1 MAILSKSVIP
11 VIDMHELESAS
22 VSEKIVRACEEWGC
36 FRIMNHG
43 ISKSLMSDMKGVV
56 RCLLDVPLD
65 VKMRNYNPDQPSKGY
80 TPPNMA
86 SPFFDSLSLYDMAS
100 PGAVDHFCAQMD
112 ASPHQRE
119 IIYKYTCALNHL
131 VQLLGSKFME
141 GLGLCGGRFKEGI
154 SQLKMNKYSYG
165 PETVGLTGAVMHSD
179 AGLFTILHDDENV
192 NGLEAVDNATGELI
206 SVDPVPGTLV
216 VNVGDAGKV
225 WSNGRFCNV
234 KHQVQCY
241 KPTTRIT
248 IALFVLPPKDE
259 KVEVLPELVDS
270 EHPRLYVPFD
280 FEHYRKLRISSNSPT
295 GEALEFF
302 RSKEES
308 VK

>member
-1 MAILSKSVIP
+1 MASTTKSVP
-11 VIDMHELESAS
+11 VIDMKEDLPTLP
-22 VSEKIVRACEEWGC
+22 EKIVKACEGLGC
-36 FRIMNHG
+36 FRLKNHG
-43 ISKSLMSDMKGVV
+43 IPLSLMSEMKAVT
-56 RCLLDVPLD
+56 RSLLDLPLEL
-65 VKMRNYNPDQPSKGY
+65 KLRNSNPHEPSKGY
-80 TPPNMA
+80 TPPNLA

-100 PGAVDHFCAQMD
+100 PGAVEDFCAQMR

-119 IIYKYTCALNHL
+119 IIYKYTSALSQL
-131 VQLLGSKFME
+131 VQLLGSKLME
-141 GLGLCGGRFKEGI
+141 GLGLGGELFQEGI
-154 SQLKMNKYSYG
+154 CQLKMNKYNYG

-179 AGLFTILHDDENV
+179 AGLFTVLHDDDNV
-192 NGLEAVDNATGELI
+192 NGLEAVDNTTGELI

-216 VNVGDAGKV
+216 INVGDVGKV

-241 KPTTRIT
+241 KPTVRIT
-248 IALFVLPPKDE
+248 IALFVLPHKDE

-270 EHPRLYVPFD
+270 DHPPLYVPFD
-280 FEHYRKLRISSNSPT
+280 FEHYRKLRISTNSPT

-302 RSKEES
+302 QTHQEL